1 MSDGGSSSA
10 AAQPHGIGQ
19 ASNTK
24 GLTEQN
30 MMKAMGHIDPRIGSA
45 FEGSS
50 NSGSDITLHLF
61 NRLRA

>member
-1 MSDGGSSSA
+1 
-10 AAQPHGIGQ
+10 
-19 ASNTK
+19 
-24 GLTEQN
+24 